1 MKHLAAIL
9 FAVLATTTAR
19 AEVVAAAL
27 TQSSS
32 SVMYALEL
40 HDHEAEPRA
49 CNGRTGY
56 PAAVIG
62 GMSPNAPKMIHRLGV
77 GCWWPN
83 GDGTVTLFMRS
94 NETGAPAEFTRNIND
109 FVKTKHFT
117 DWNMSPV
124 SAKEAPVQTARPVVR
139 DSFGASGQ
147 MEVRLDLD
155 THMNCYGVPGKT
167 ADIRLSKPGQTAFSV
182 KGCWI
187 DNGDTVD
194 VMINN
199 PGAPPIMRTYSV
211 ASFDYE

>member
-1 MKHLAAIL
+1 MIRYAIALA
-9 FAVLATTTAR
+9 AVLATTSAH

-27 TQSSS
+27 TKSSS

-49 CNGRTGY
+49 CKGRTGY

-62 GMSPNAPKMIHRLGV
+62 GMSPNAPKLIHRLGI

-94 NETGAPAEFTRNIND
+94 NETGAPAEFIRNIND
-109 FVKTKHFT
+109 FVKTEHFT

-124 SAKEAPVQTARPVVR
+124 SATQPRPKVRPVLR
-139 DSFGASGQ
+139 DTFGANGQ

-155 THMNCYGVPGKT
+155 THMSCHGVPGKA
-167 ADIRLSKPGQTAFSV
+167 ADIRLSKPGQDAFGV

-194 VMINN
+194 VLINN
-199 PGAPPIMRTYSV
+199 PGAPAILRSYSV
-211 ASFDYE
+211 SSFDYD